1 MKRKEDIKPKGK
13 TREKCGDCFYNGS
26 CTLPLNEC
34 FFQIKER
41 RKKAYKKELS
51 FNSIP
56 NTRYTTNDNSLLYF
70 LNKTSSALMLCCVKS
85 FPLVLNT

>member
-41 RKKAYKKELS
+41 RKKA
-51 FNSIP
+51 
-56 NTRYTTNDNSLLYF
+56 
-70 LNKTSSALMLCCVKS
+70 
-85 FPLVLNT
+85 

>member
-1 MKRKEDIKPKGK
+1 MYSFWIYGYTITTRGYSMKRKEDIKPKGK

-41 RKKAYKKELS
+41 RKKA
-51 FNSIP
+51 
-56 NTRYTTNDNSLLYF
+56 
-70 LNKTSSALMLCCVKS
+70 
-85 FPLVLNT
+85 